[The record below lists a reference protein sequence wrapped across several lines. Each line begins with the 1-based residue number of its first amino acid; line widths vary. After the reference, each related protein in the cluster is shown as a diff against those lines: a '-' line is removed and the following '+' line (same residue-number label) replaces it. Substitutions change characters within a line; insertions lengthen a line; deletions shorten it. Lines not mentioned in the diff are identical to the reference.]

1 MESATRATRKSLI
14 WSCMFEL
21 IQLQEKRKKN
31 SPGLDLF
38 HNHGFNLSVLIL
50 IVTDQLLNHFL
61 CCSSNKTDVYVYV

>member
-1 MESATRATRKSLI
+1 
-14 WSCMFEL
+14 MFEL
-21 IQLQEKRKKN
+21 IQLQEKRKKS

-50 IVTDQLLNHFL
+50 IVTDQLLNHSL